1 MDQILPITRVQGII
15 QKMRQI
21 FGKNAQLQQT
31 SLRFEHVLTAN
42 NVAKKF
48 NFTGNNQNNRPN
60 EIFLGQ
66 NDAVVLYAQRIGVQ
80 KVNNAGGFT
89 AAASGNS
96 PVYTYPDKTIF
107 NDAAVAPNVSEA
119 DALMAIWNGTTSL
132 KTNTIELQ
140 NVQELSRFYRA
151 NQTQVTA
158 ATQAQLNALGFVDID
173 MPPIIS
179 GRDTT
184 ILDFVPAVGADLAL
198 IGGAANT
205 TNVLVIQYEAI
216 VARNAAQPATWN
228 ELVDIMRELAPGQ
241 LLV

>member
-1 MDQILPITRVQGII
+1 MDQILPITRVQGYIT
-15 QKMRQI
+15 KMRQI
-21 FGKNAQLQQT
+21 FGSNAQLQQST
-31 SLRFEHVLTAN
+31 LRFEHVLTPN

-66 NDAVVLYAQRIGVQ
+66 NDAAVLYAQRIGVQ
-80 KVNNAGGFT
+80 KVDNSTAT
-89 AAASGNS
+89 AASSGNS
-96 PVYTYPDKTIF
+96 PVYTYPDKFIF
-107 NDAAVAPNVSEA
+107 DDPAAGVNVSEA

-151 NQTQVTA
+151 NQTQA
-158 ATQAQLNALGFVDID
+158 SATTQSQLNMLGFVDID

-198 IGGAANT
+198 IGGATGT
-205 TNVLVIQYEAI
+205 TNILVIQYEII

-228 ELVDIMRELAPGQ
+228 ELVKIMDDLAPGR